1 MQNPAV
7 DTLINGLVHANTQAD
22 MLRYAH
28 ALDRVLQW
36 NYYWIPN
43 YYPPGTS
50 TVWWNRFGMP
60 NVQAS
65 NDEAIESWWEI
76 STTPLTNQ
84 QMTAERITPWQT
96 RRAALMWAYI
106 LRRLLLIIPTLVI
119 ILLVNFVIVQAAP
132 GGPVEQAIAH
142 LQGIGGASV
151 GGGSSE
157 AMSGSS
163 RASRGLDPQLIKDIE
178 KQYGFDKPAHERL
191 WLMLKSYAQLDF
203 GKSFFRGATV
213 TDLILEKMPVTIS
226 LGLWATLITY
236 LVSIPLGI
244 RKAVHHGSH
253 FDVWS
258 STAII
263 IGYAMPAFLFAM
275 FLIVVFAG
283 GTSLNWFPVRGLV
296 SDNFESLSTLGK
308 IADYFWHLVLPVT
321 ALVIGGFAT
330 LTILTKNSFL
340 NEITR
345 QYVVTA
351 RAKGLSERR
360 VLYGHVFRNAMLLVV
375 SGIPQAFISVF
386 FAGSLLIE
394 VIFSLDGLGRMS
406 YEAAVSRDYPVVFGS
421 LFIFTLFGLLIKL
434 VGDLCYTLVDPR
446 IDFAAR
452 NA

>member
-1 MQNPAV
+1 M
-7 DTLINGLVHANTQAD
+7 
-22 MLRYAH
+22 
-28 ALDRVLQW
+28 
-36 NYYWIPN
+36 
-43 YYPPGTS
+43 
-50 TVWWNRFGMP
+50 F
-60 NVQAS
+60 
-65 NDEAIESWWEI
+65 
-76 STTPLTNQ
+76 
-84 QMTAERITPWQT
+84 
-96 RRAALMWAYI
+96 AYI
-106 LRRLLLIIPTLVI
+106 VRRLLLIIPTLVI

-142 LQGIGGASV
+142 LQGIGGGGV
-151 GGGSSE
+151 GGSSAE
-157 AMSGSS
+157 SLSSNS
-163 RASRGLDPQLIKDIE
+163 RASRGLDPKLIKDIE
-178 KQYGFDKPAHERL
+178 KQYGFDKPAPERL

-203 GKSFFRGATV
+203 GNSFFRGKSV

-244 RKAVHHGSH
+244 RKAVRHGSS

-258 STAII
+258 STAIV

-296 SDNFESLSTLGK
+296 SEDFDQLSTVGK
-308 IADYFWHLVLPVT
+308 IADYFWHLVLPVS

-360 VLYGHVFRNAMLLVV
+360 VLYGHVFRNAMLLVI
-375 SGIPQAFISVF
+375 SGIPQAFIAVF

-434 VGDLCYTLVDPR
+434 IGDLCYTLVDPR

>member
-1 MQNPAV
+1 M
-7 DTLINGLVHANTQAD
+7 
-22 MLRYAH
+22 
-28 ALDRVLQW
+28 
-36 NYYWIPN
+36 
-43 YYPPGTS
+43 
-50 TVWWNRFGMP
+50 F
-60 NVQAS
+60 
-65 NDEAIESWWEI
+65 
-76 STTPLTNQ
+76 
-84 QMTAERITPWQT
+84 
-96 RRAALMWAYI
+96 AYI
-106 LRRLLLIIPTLVI
+106 VRRLLLIIPTLVI

-142 LQGIGGASV
+142 LQGIGGSAI
-151 GGGSSE
+151 GGSSGE
-157 AMSGSS
+157 GISSGS
-163 RASRGLDPQLIKDIE
+163 RASRGLDPKLIKDIE
-178 KQYGFDKPAHERL
+178 KQYGFDKPAPERL
-191 WLMLKSYAQLDF
+191 WLMLKSYAKLDF
-203 GKSFFRGATV
+203 GNSFFRGATV
-213 TDLILEKMPVTIS
+213 TDLILEKMPVTVS

-244 RKAVHHGSH
+244 RKAVRHGSS

-258 STAII
+258 STAIV

-296 SDNFESLSTLGK
+296 SENFEELSTVGK
-308 IADYFWHLVLPVT
+308 IADYFWHLVLPVS

-360 VLYGHVFRNAMLLVV
+360 VLYGHVFRNAMLLVI

-434 VGDLCYTLVDPR
+434 IGDLCYTLVDPR

>member
-1 MQNPAV
+1 M
-7 DTLINGLVHANTQAD
+7 
-22 MLRYAH
+22 
-28 ALDRVLQW
+28 
-36 NYYWIPN
+36 
-43 YYPPGTS
+43 
-50 TVWWNRFGMP
+50 F
-60 NVQAS
+60 
-65 NDEAIESWWEI
+65 
-76 STTPLTNQ
+76 
-84 QMTAERITPWQT
+84 
-96 RRAALMWAYI
+96 AYI
-106 LRRLLLIIPTLVI
+106 VRRLLLIIPTLVI

-142 LQGIGGASV
+142 LQGIGGGGV
-151 GGGSSE
+151 GGSSGE
-157 AMSGSS
+157 GISSGSRS
-163 RASRGLDPQLIKDIE
+163 SRGLDPKLIKDIE
-178 KQYGFDKPAHERL
+178 KQYGFDKSAPERL

-203 GKSFFRGATV
+203 GNSFFRGSTV
-213 TDLILEKMPVTIS
+213 IDLILEKMPVTIS

-244 RKAVHHGSH
+244 RKAVRHGSS

-258 STAII
+258 STAIV

-296 SDNFESLSTLGK
+296 SENFEELSTVGK

-321 ALVIGGFAT
+321 SLAIGGFAT

-360 VLYGHVFRNAMLLVV
+360 VLYGHVFRNAMLLVI

-434 VGDLCYTLVDPR
+434 IGDLCYTLVDPR

>member
-1 MQNPAV
+1 M
-7 DTLINGLVHANTQAD
+7 
-22 MLRYAH
+22 
-28 ALDRVLQW
+28 
-36 NYYWIPN
+36 
-43 YYPPGTS
+43 
-50 TVWWNRFGMP
+50 F
-60 NVQAS
+60 
-65 NDEAIESWWEI
+65 
-76 STTPLTNQ
+76 
-84 QMTAERITPWQT
+84 
-96 RRAALMWAYI
+96 AYI
-106 LRRLLLIIPTLVI
+106 VRRLLLIIPTLVI

-142 LQGIGGASV
+142 LQGIGGGGV
-151 GGGSSE
+151 GGSAGEGIS
-157 AMSGSS
+157 SGSRS
-163 RASRGLDPQLIKDIE
+163 SRGLDPKLIEDIK
-178 KQYGFDKPAHERL
+178 KQYGFDKSAPERL

-203 GKSFFRGATV
+203 GNSFFRGSTV
-213 TDLILEKMPVTIS
+213 IDLILEKMPVTIS

-244 RKAVHHGSH
+244 RKAVRHGSS

-258 STAII
+258 STAIV

-296 SDNFESLSTLGK
+296 SENFEELSTVGK

-321 ALVIGGFAT
+321 SLVIGGFAT

-360 VLYGHVFRNAMLLVV
+360 VLYGHVFRNAMLLVI

-434 VGDLCYTLVDPR
+434 IGDLCYTLVDPR

>member
-1 MQNPAV
+1 M
-7 DTLINGLVHANTQAD
+7 
-22 MLRYAH
+22 
-28 ALDRVLQW
+28 
-36 NYYWIPN
+36 
-43 YYPPGTS
+43 
-50 TVWWNRFGMP
+50 F
-60 NVQAS
+60 
-65 NDEAIESWWEI
+65 
-76 STTPLTNQ
+76 
-84 QMTAERITPWQT
+84 
-96 RRAALMWAYI
+96 AYI
-106 LRRLLLIIPTLVI
+106 VRRLLLIIPTLVI

-142 LQGIGGASV
+142 LQGIGSGGV
-151 GGGSSE
+151 GGGSGEGLS
-157 AMSGSS
+157 SGS
-163 RASRGLDPQLIKDIE
+163 RASRGLDPKLIKDIE
-178 KQYGFDKPAHERL
+178 KQYGFDKPAPERL

-203 GKSFFRGATV
+203 GNSFFRGKTV
-213 TDLILEKMPVTIS
+213 IDLILEKMPVTIS

-244 RKAVHHGSH
+244 RKAVRHGSS

-258 STAII
+258 STAIV

-296 SDNFESLSTLGK
+296 SENFEELSTVGK

-321 ALVIGGFAT
+321 SLVIGGFAT

-360 VLYGHVFRNAMLLVV
+360 VLYGHVFRNAMLLVI

-434 VGDLCYTLVDPR
+434 IGDLCYTLVDPR

>member
-1 MQNPAV
+1 
-7 DTLINGLVHANTQAD
+7 
-22 MLRYAH
+22 ML
-28 ALDRVLQW
+28 
-36 NYYWIPN
+36 
-43 YYPPGTS
+43 
-50 TVWWNRFGMP
+50 
-60 NVQAS
+60 
-65 NDEAIESWWEI
+65 
-76 STTPLTNQ
+76 
-84 QMTAERITPWQT
+84 
-96 RRAALMWAYI
+96 AYI
-106 LRRLLLIIPTLVI
+106 VRRLLLIIPTLVI

-142 LQGIGGASV
+142 LQGIGGGGV
-151 GGGSSE
+151 GGSSGE
-157 AMSGSS
+157 GISSGS
-163 RASRGLDPQLIKDIE
+163 RASRGLDPKLIADIE
-178 KQYGFDKPAHERL
+178 KQYGFDKPAPERL
-191 WLMLKSYAQLDF
+191 WLMLKSYAQMDF
-203 GKSFFRGATV
+203 GNSFFRGKTV
-213 TDLILEKMPVTIS
+213 IELILEKMPVTIS

-244 RKAVHHGSH
+244 RKAVRHGSS

-258 STAII
+258 STAIV

-296 SDNFESLSTLGK
+296 SENFEELSTVGK
-308 IADYFWHLVLPVT
+308 VADYFWHLVLPVT
-321 ALVIGGFAT
+321 SLVIGGFAT

-360 VLYGHVFRNAMLLVV
+360 VLYGHVFRNAMLLVI
-375 SGIPQAFISVF
+375 SGIPQAFIAVF

-434 VGDLCYTLVDPR
+434 IGDLCYTLVDPR

>member
-1 MQNPAV
+1 M
-7 DTLINGLVHANTQAD
+7 
-22 MLRYAH
+22 
-28 ALDRVLQW
+28 
-36 NYYWIPN
+36 
-43 YYPPGTS
+43 
-50 TVWWNRFGMP
+50 F
-60 NVQAS
+60 
-65 NDEAIESWWEI
+65 
-76 STTPLTNQ
+76 
-84 QMTAERITPWQT
+84 
-96 RRAALMWAYI
+96 AYI
-106 LRRLLLIIPTLVI
+106 VRRLLLIIPTLVI

-142 LQGIGGASV
+142 LQGIGGGGV
-151 GGGSSE
+151 GGSSAE
-157 AMSGSS
+157 GIGSSS
-163 RASRGLDPQLIKDIE
+163 RASRGLDPKLIQDIE
-178 KQYGFDKPAHERL
+178 KQYGFDKPAPERL

-203 GKSFFRGATV
+203 GNSFFRGKTV
-213 TDLILEKMPVTIS
+213 IDLILEKMPVTIS

-244 RKAVHHGSH
+244 RKAVRHGSS

-258 STAII
+258 STAIV

-296 SDNFESLSTLGK
+296 SENFEELSTVGK
-308 IADYFWHLVLPVT
+308 VADYFWHLVLPVT
-321 ALVIGGFAT
+321 SLVIGGFAT

-360 VLYGHVFRNAMLLVV
+360 VLYGHVFRNAMLLVI

-434 VGDLCYTLVDPR
+434 IGDLCYTLVDPR

>member
-1 MQNPAV
+1 M
-7 DTLINGLVHANTQAD
+7 
-22 MLRYAH
+22 
-28 ALDRVLQW
+28 
-36 NYYWIPN
+36 
-43 YYPPGTS
+43 
-50 TVWWNRFGMP
+50 F
-60 NVQAS
+60 
-65 NDEAIESWWEI
+65 
-76 STTPLTNQ
+76 
-84 QMTAERITPWQT
+84 
-96 RRAALMWAYI
+96 AYI
-106 LRRLLLIIPTLVI
+106 VRRLLLIIPTLVI

-142 LQGIGGASV
+142 LQGIGGGGGV
-151 GGGSSE
+151 GGSSGE
-157 AMSGSS
+157 GISSGS
-163 RASRGLDPQLIKDIE
+163 RASRGLDPKLIKDIE
-178 KQYGFDKPAHERL
+178 KQYGFDKPAPERL

-203 GKSFFRGATV
+203 GNSFFRGKSV
-213 TDLILEKMPVTIS
+213 IDLILEKMPVTIS

-244 RKAVHHGSH
+244 RKAVRHGSS

-258 STAII
+258 STAIV

-296 SDNFESLSTLGK
+296 SENFDELSTVGK
-308 IADYFWHLVLPVT
+308 VADYFWHLVLPVT

-360 VLYGHVFRNAMLLVV
+360 VLYGHVFRNAMLLVI

-434 VGDLCYTLVDPR
+434 IGDLCYTLVDPR

>member
-1 MQNPAV
+1 M
-7 DTLINGLVHANTQAD
+7 
-22 MLRYAH
+22 
-28 ALDRVLQW
+28 
-36 NYYWIPN
+36 
-43 YYPPGTS
+43 
-50 TVWWNRFGMP
+50 F
-60 NVQAS
+60 
-65 NDEAIESWWEI
+65 
-76 STTPLTNQ
+76 
-84 QMTAERITPWQT
+84 
-96 RRAALMWAYI
+96 AYI
-106 LRRLLLIIPTLVI
+106 VRRLLLIIPTLVI

-142 LQGIGGASV
+142 LQGIGGGAI
-151 GGGSSE
+151 GGSAGEGLS
-157 AMSGSS
+157 SGS
-163 RASRGLDPQLIKDIE
+163 RASRGLDPKLIKDIE
-178 KQYGFDKPAHERL
+178 KQYGFDKPAPERL

-203 GKSFFRGATV
+203 GNSFFRGATV
-213 TDLILEKMPVTIS
+213 TDLILEKMPVTLS

-244 RKAVHHGSH
+244 RKAVRHGSS

-258 STAII
+258 STAIV

-296 SDNFESLSTLGK
+296 SENFDELSTVGK
-308 IADYFWHLVLPVT
+308 VADYFWHLVLPVT

-351 RAKGLSERR
+351 RAKGLSEHR
-360 VLYGHVFRNAMLLVV
+360 VLYGHVFRNAMLLVI

-434 VGDLCYTLVDPR
+434 IGDLCYTLVDPR

>member
-1 MQNPAV
+1 
-7 DTLINGLVHANTQAD
+7 
-22 MLRYAH
+22 ML
-28 ALDRVLQW
+28 
-36 NYYWIPN
+36 
-43 YYPPGTS
+43 
-50 TVWWNRFGMP
+50 
-60 NVQAS
+60 
-65 NDEAIESWWEI
+65 
-76 STTPLTNQ
+76 
-84 QMTAERITPWQT
+84 
-96 RRAALMWAYI
+96 AYI
-106 LRRLLLIIPTLVI
+106 LRRLLLIIPTLLM

-132 GGPVEQAIAH
+132 GGPVEQAIAR
-142 LQGIGGASV
+142 LQGLGGTGGAIGGAGDSLR
-151 GGGSSE
+151 
-157 AMSGSS
+157 GSS
-163 RASRGLDPQLIKDIE
+163 RASRGLDPKLLADIE
-178 KQYGFDKPAHERL
+178 RQYGFDQPAPQRF
-191 WLMLKSYAQLDF
+191 WLMLKSYANLDF
-203 GKSFFRGATV
+203 GKSFFRGAQV

-244 RKAVHHGSH
+244 RKAIRHGSR
-253 FDVWS
+253 FDIWS
-258 STAII
+258 STAIVL
-263 IGYAMPAFLFAM
+263 GYAMPAFLFAM
-275 FLIVVFAG
+275 LLIVTFAG

-296 SDNFESLSTLGK
+296 SDNFDQLSTLGK

-321 ALVIGGFAT
+321 SLVIGGFAS

-434 VGDLCYTLVDPR
+434 LGDLCYTLVDPR

>member
-1 MQNPAV
+1 M
-7 DTLINGLVHANTQAD
+7 
-22 MLRYAH
+22 
-28 ALDRVLQW
+28 
-36 NYYWIPN
+36 
-43 YYPPGTS
+43 
-50 TVWWNRFGMP
+50 F
-60 NVQAS
+60 
-65 NDEAIESWWEI
+65 
-76 STTPLTNQ
+76 
-84 QMTAERITPWQT
+84 
-96 RRAALMWAYI
+96 AYI
-106 LRRLLLIIPTLVI
+106 VRRLLLIIPTLVI

-142 LQGIGGASV
+142 LQGIGGGAI
-151 GGGSSE
+151 GGSAGEGLS
-157 AMSGSS
+157 SGS
-163 RASRGLDPQLIKDIE
+163 RASRGLDPKLIKDIE
-178 KQYGFDKPAHERL
+178 KQYGFDKPAPERL

-203 GKSFFRGATV
+203 GNSFFRGATV
-213 TDLILEKMPVTIS
+213 TNLILEKMPVTIS

-244 RKAVHHGSH
+244 RKAVRHGSS

-258 STAII
+258 STAIV

-296 SDNFESLSTLGK
+296 SENFDELSTVGK
-308 IADYFWHLVLPVT
+308 VADYFWHLVLPVT

-360 VLYGHVFRNAMLLVV
+360 VLYGHVFRNAMLLVI

-434 VGDLCYTLVDPR
+434 IGDLCYTLVDPR